1 MHCLRSMA
9 LLVGLTLLVGSTQP
23 VAVAGEGKKAKLA
36 PLKIDLPIPKFI
48 GTRKDIKPRPTLE
61 KPSARPRPPFL
72 APEGTRNLALKRPVT
87 SSDDNPIV
95 GDLELVTDGDKEAMQ
110 DTYVELAPGCQ
121 WVQVD
126 LGQRSTIHAIVV
138 WHFHLKPYIFHDVVV
153 QVADDADF
161 IANVRT
167 LYNNDYDNSSGL
179 GLGRDKEYVESYEGR
194 LIDAKGV
201 EARFVRLYSKDSTD
215 AEGNQYTE
223 VEVYG
228 KPAQ

>member
-9 LLVGLTLLVGSTQP
+9 LLAGLSLLVGSTQP
-23 VAVAGEGKKAKLA
+23 VAVAGEGGKGKVV
-36 PLKIDLPIPKFI
+36 PLKIDLPIPKYI
-48 GTRKDIKPRPTLE
+48 GTLKDIKPRPTLE
-61 KPSARPRPPFL
+61 KPSAKPRPPFL

-110 DTYVELAPGCQ
+110 DTYVELGPGSQ

-126 LGQRSTIHAIVV
+126 LGQRSAIHAIVV

-161 IANVRT
+161 VANVRT

-201 EARFVRLYSKDSTD
+201 QARFVRLYSRDSTD

-228 KPAQ
+228 KPVR